1 MRWRL
6 LLLGMVCASVWAQSA
21 LNPSEDERLN
31 QKFSVRAVGL
41 PLRDL
46 LTQLSQRTQVALKV
60 EPALQ
65 EYRACL
71 YAKEKP
77 LSEILRHLA
86 EAFGFYWK
94 REKPSEEEPYQYRLV
109 APPVEKAATRE
120 SDLGV
125 FREKVLAP
133 VCAQL
138 QIPIEARLEQLKQ
151 VAEQGGGTPS
161 PKELE
166 ALMPVFRSV
175 DPLSLAAWHALCQM
189 REDEWHR
196 LAQGEA
202 LFFSTRVPNQIPPR
216 AIDEWKAVMGEILK
230 SDENEHGAGEGRLHQ
245 LAKLKTANELRAM
258 VRYDASD
265 KALKVAYEALAD
277 GNPVVVDGSQSAFPE
292 ITLWTVREPVRRTL
306 HQEPEPT
313 LPAKHPVLSRAL
325 TQFKEPGPHDDW
337 FQWLSELTV
346 QMAETTDA
354 PLAAEYY
361 PLQTDSIVMQ
371 DWYRYRPR
379 LPQDWYAFQNL
390 LRVFGYRTRLSDS
403 GWVVIESR
411 QREYARENDI
421 PHPVLQRWLFK
432 PNRRGVLTF
441 DECAEVAVLSSYQRD
456 ALYMYIQSFAY
467 LNDLLGG
474 VVPYVPA
481 ELDFLHGG
489 LLYAQRTI
497 VWLQWERGSTLPAPL
512 PEEGILYA
520 MQLYASLKPA
530 QRTQLRAGGLPFNQ
544 LTPAQQ
550 WLFLLAYTRGNLL
563 TLDDFWL
570 PPAQLQARMQSA
582 SMRLMSETRVQEG
595 VRIPAD
601 QKPPLRT
608 LEDWKRYHRQVR
620 LEKTPMRVQAWRF
633 ELRWGENRREIVLE
647 LPVK

>member
-1 MRWRL
+1 MRWIL
-6 LLLGMVCASVWAQSA
+6 LLVGLLCASLWAQNALSA
-21 LNPSEDERLN
+21 SEDERLS
-31 QKFSVRAVGL
+31 QRLTVRAVGL

-46 LTQLSQRTQVALKV
+46 LTQLSQRTKVVLKV

-77 LSEILRHLA
+77 LSEILSHLA

-94 REKPSEEEPYQYRLV
+94 REKPSEEAPYEYRLV
-109 APPVEKAATRE
+109 APPEEKTRVRE
-120 SDLGV
+120 SDLRE

-138 QIPIEARLEQLKQ
+138 QTPIEARLQRLIQAAEMGHEQLSH
-151 VAEQGGGTPS
+151 E
-161 PKELE
+161 ERE

-175 DPLSLAAWHALCQM
+175 DVHHIAVWHALCQM
-189 REDEWHR
+189 GEDEWRR
-196 LAQGEA
+196 LARGEA
-202 LFFSTRVPNQIPPR
+202 LFFSTRFPNQIAPR
-216 AIDEWKAVMGEILK
+216 AIDDWKAVMREQIK
-230 SDENEHGAGEGRLHQ
+230 FSIERYGASERYQDNLV
-245 LAKLKTANELRAM
+245 KLEAVNELRAM
-258 VRYDASD
+258 VRYDASE
-265 KALKVAYEALAD
+265 KALKTAYEALAE
-277 GNPVVVDGSQSAFPE
+277 GERVVLDGSQSAFSE
-292 ITLWTVREPVRRTL
+292 MTLWSASEPARRVL
-306 HQEPEPT
+306 RGEPDPP
-313 LPAKHPVLSRAL
+313 LPAQHPILSRPL

-337 FQWLSELTV
+337 FQWLSELMV
-346 QMAETTDA
+346 QMAEATSA

-361 PLQTDSIVMQ
+361 PLQTDTLILQ
-371 DWYRYRPR
+371 DWSQYRPR
-379 LPQDWYAFQNL
+379 LPQDWYAFQGL
-390 LRVFGYRTRLSDS
+390 LREFGCRVRLSDS
-403 GWVVIESR
+403 GWLVIESR
-411 QREYARENDI
+411 QRPYARENDI
-421 PHPVLQRWLFK
+421 PHPTLQRWLFK
-432 PNRRGVLTF
+432 PNRRGMLTF
-441 DECAEVAVLSSYQRD
+441 DECAEVAMLSWNQRSH
-456 ALYMYIQSFAY
+456 LYMYIQSFAQ
-467 LNDLLGG
+467 LHDLLEG
-474 VVPYVPA
+474 VPYVPA

-520 MQLYASLKPA
+520 MQLYALLKPA
-530 QRTQLRAGGLPFNQ
+530 LRTQLRAGGIPFNQ

-582 SMRLMSETRVQEG
+582 SMRLMSDTRVQEG

-601 QKPPLRT
+601 QKPPIRT
-608 LEDWKRYHRQVR
+608 LDDWKRYHRQVR
-620 LEKTPMRVQAWRF
+620 LEKAPMRVQVWRF